1 MQHSQLIFTVH
12 HFIFSMI
19 SSVFPPKPSSS
30 ACPPYSH
37 GFTGVSGMAALLS
50 IFGCLGFISVLALL
64 AFWIRAIRKNIAIS
78 QRRHGGRRGDP
89 DKIQEEEEEG
99 RGGECSESYSPKSS
113 VLPAR
118 LPLIKYEAMEGGES
132 GCSIC
137 RKSFK
142 EGEPCRVMHEC
153 GHKFHYLCVD
163 PLVIKPTACPICRM
177 SHLPFVYQMCAW
189 IIYFEAL
196 TVF

>member
-1 MQHSQLIFTVH
+1 MG
-12 HFIFSMI
+12 
-19 SSVFPPKPSSS
+19 
-30 ACPPYSH
+30 AEE
-37 GFTGVSGMAALLS
+37 
-50 IFGCLGFISVLALL
+50 
-64 AFWIRAIRKNIAIS
+64 WIRIKYRRKKK
-78 QRRHGGRRGDP
+78 R
-89 DKIQEEEEEG
+89 EEEVNVLNHI
-99 RGGECSESYSPKSS
+99 RQKSS

-177 SHLPFVYQMCAW
+177 SHLPFVYQMCA
-189 IIYFEAL
+189 
-196 TVF
+196 